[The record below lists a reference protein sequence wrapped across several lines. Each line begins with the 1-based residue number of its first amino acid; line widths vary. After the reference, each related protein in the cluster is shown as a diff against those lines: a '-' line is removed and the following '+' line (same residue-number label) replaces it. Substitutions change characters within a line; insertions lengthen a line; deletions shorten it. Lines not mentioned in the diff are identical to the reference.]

1 MQAIRPADTSA
12 FSANLARAMLGQVTR
27 TYGAAQ
33 PAPRQ
38 DSGVQVGVAFV
49 FKSRIT
55 VTVGVYGSLDAWGV
69 AQIIG
74 NSATHA
80 HDIAHAIDACK
91 PAQGAHAGESTGANN
106 PPAVT
111 NPATPDPVKPTQPA
125 ETAPHNGNHYGQD
138 KPHSNNGNHYGQIAN
153 GNNGRGSFHVTA

>member
-1 MQAIRPADTSA
+1 MQAIRPIDQSA
-12 FSANLARAMLGQVTR
+12 FSANLARAMLGQSTR

-33 PAPRQ
+33 LAPRQ

-55 VTVGVYGSLDAWGV
+55 VTVGVYGSLDMWGV
-69 AQIIG
+69 AKIIG

-91 PAQGAHAGESTGANN
+91 PEQGPHAGGSSGA
-106 PPAVT
+106 T
-111 NPATPDPVKPTQPA
+111 NPATPDPVKPA
-125 ETAPHNGNHYGQD
+125 EIPPHDNGNHYGQE

-153 GNNGRGSFHVTA
+153 GNGRGSFHATA

>member
-1 MQAIRPADTSA
+1 MQAIRPIDQSA
-12 FSANLARAMLGQVTR
+12 FSANLARAMLGQSTR

-55 VTVGVYGSLDAWGV
+55 VTVGVYGSLDMWGV
-69 AQIIG
+69 AQVIG

-80 HDIAHAIDACK
+80 HDIAHAIDGCAA
-91 PAQGAHAGESTGANN
+91 PRPDGSHAGTGNTGTA
-106 PPAVT
+106 PT
-111 NPATPDPVKPTQPA
+111 NPATPDPVKPA
-125 ETAPHNGNHYGQD
+125 ETAPHDNGNHYGQE

-153 GNNGRGSFHVTA
+153 GNGRGSFHATA